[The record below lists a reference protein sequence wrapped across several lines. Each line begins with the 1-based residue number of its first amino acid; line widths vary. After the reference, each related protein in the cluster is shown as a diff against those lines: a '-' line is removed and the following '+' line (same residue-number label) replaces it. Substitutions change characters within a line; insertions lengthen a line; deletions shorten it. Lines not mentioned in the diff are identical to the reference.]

1 MVETILAARAGRY
14 DRVYF
19 PHKTK
24 KNFPICREARYF
36 KNSPIV
42 YLVNSGAGFEAMI
55 HGKPIVRFGH
65 AEYDRVVPQAAA
77 EVVSIARQTAE
88 ADIPRYAAFLDGYL
102 SACIS
107 LADASSYARVL
118 G

>member
-1 MVETILAARAGRY
+1 MLPLKAVADASPVARWVDEVSIHSCLEDAKR
-14 DRVYF
+14 
-19 PHKTK
+19 
-24 KNFPICREARYF
+24 
-36 KNSPIV
+36 V